1 MKWGKVLTSIIL
13 LGVSCLI
20 IDSKDNSILADQ
32 IGKQQ
37 NGIPTLTANGKENE
51 VKLEWAI
58 DILEQDVLW
67 KIDFNNPKDV
77 NLMSGWG
84 EFYGNGNQSLQ
95 SEVFYPNGTDTSGYK
110 VFDTKSGGNRV
121 LYPYTVR
128 ESSIAVFKRLNVPNN
143 AYISATFK
151 AKSQGLGRISFYGDG
166 AVSYTHL

>member
-1 MKWGKVLTSIIL
+1 MGEETVKWGKILTSIIL
-13 LGVSCLI
+13 LGVSCVI
-20 IDSKDNSILADQ
+20 SDSKDNSVLADQ
-32 IGKQQ
+32 IVKQQ
-37 NGIPTLTANGKENE
+37 SGIPTLTASGKENE

-110 VFDTKSGGNRV
+110 VFDTK
-121 LYPYTVR
+121 
-128 ESSIAVFKRLNVPNN
+128 
-143 AYISATFK
+143 
-151 AKSQGLGRISFYGDG
+151 
-166 AVSYTHL
+166 

>member
-1 MKWGKVLTSIIL
+1 MGEETVKWGKVLTSIIL

-67 KIDFNNPKDV
+67 KIDFNNPKEV

-84 EFYGNGNQSLQ
+84 EFTGMGI
-95 SEVFYPNGTDTSGYK
+95 K
-110 VFDTKSGGNRV
+110 VYNLKFFIQMVQILADTKYLIQNREGI
-121 LYPYTVR
+121 
-128 ESSIAVFKRLNVPNN
+128 ES
-143 AYISATFK
+143 YILI
-151 AKSQGLGRISFYGDG
+151 Q
-166 AVSYTHL
+166 

>member
-1 MKWGKVLTSIIL
+1 MKRGKIFTSIML
-13 LGVSCLI
+13 LTATCLFI
-20 IDSKDNSILADQ
+20 GTKDNTILAEESMK
-32 IGKQQ
+32 KQSD
-37 NGIPTLTANGKENE
+37 IPTLTASGNENE

-95 SEVFYPNGTDTSGYK
+95 SEVFYPGGTDTSGYK

-121 LYPYTVR
+121 LYTYKVR

-143 AYISATFK
+143 AYIFQQHLK
-151 AKSQGLGRISFYGDG
+151 RIHKD
-166 AVSYTHL
+166 

>member
-1 MKWGKVLTSIIL
+1 MKWGGNSEMGKVLTSIIL

-32 IGKQQ
+32 IVKQQ

-95 SEVFYPNGTDTSGYK
+95 SEVFIQM
-110 VFDTKSGGNRV
+110 VQILADTKYLIQNREGI
-121 LYPYTVR
+121 
-128 ESSIAVFKRLNVPNN
+128 ES
-143 AYISATFK
+143 YILI
-151 AKSQGLGRISFYGDG
+151 Q
-166 AVSYTHL
+166 

>member
-1 MKWGKVLTSIIL
+1 MKWGGNSEMGKVLTSIIL

-95 SEVFYPNGTDTSGYK
+95 SEVFIQM
-110 VFDTKSGGNRV
+110 VQILADTKYLIQNREGI
-121 LYPYTVR
+121 
-128 ESSIAVFKRLNVPNN
+128 ES
-143 AYISATFK
+143 YILI
-151 AKSQGLGRISFYGDG
+151 Q
-166 AVSYTHL
+166 